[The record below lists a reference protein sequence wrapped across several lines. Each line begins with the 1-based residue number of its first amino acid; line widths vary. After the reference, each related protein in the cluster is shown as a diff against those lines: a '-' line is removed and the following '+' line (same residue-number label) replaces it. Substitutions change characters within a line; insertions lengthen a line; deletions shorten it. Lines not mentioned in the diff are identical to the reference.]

1 MSNLNKVI
9 LIGRLGADPEVRYTT
24 EGSSVA
30 SFRIA
35 TTETWKDKGGNKQ
48 ERTEWHSIVAWR
60 RLGEIAGEYLKKGSL
75 VYIEGRIRSREYDA
89 KDGTK
94 RKVFEIEAT
103 DMKLLPSGSGGGGS
117 GGGASYRDQGRAPG
131 ASQQHAEPDF
141 IPEVEDDIKY

>member
-1 MSNLNKVI
+1 MSNVNKVI
-9 LIGRLGADPEVRYTT
+9 LMGRLGADPEVRYTT

-103 DMKLLPSGSGGGGS
+103 DMKLLPSGSGGGGGSSFRDERKAS
-117 GGGASYRDQGRAPG
+117 GSPRE
-131 ASQQHAEPDF
+131 HAEPDF
-141 IPEVEDDIKY
+141 IPEVDDDVRL

>member
-1 MSNLNKVI
+1 MSNVNKVI

-35 TTETWKDKGGNKQ
+35 TTETWKDKSGNKQ

-103 DMKLLPSGSGGGGS
+103 DMKLLPSSGSGGS
-117 GGGASYRDQGRAPG
+117 SFRDERRPSAAPQGRT
-131 ASQQHAEPDF
+131 EPDF
-141 IPEVEDDIKY
+141 IPEVEEDDIKM

>member
-1 MSNLNKVI
+1 MSNVNKVI

-35 TTETWKDKGGNKQ
+35 TSETWKDKSGNKQ

-75 VYIEGRIRSREYDA
+75 VYIEGRIRSREYEA

-94 RKVFEIEAT
+94 RRVFEIEAT
-103 DMKLLPSGSGGGGS
+103 DMKLLPSGGGGGS
-117 GGGASYRDQGRAPG
+117 SFRDERRATGAPREQ
-131 ASQQHAEPDF
+131 AEPDF
-141 IPEVEDDIKY
+141 IPEVEDDIKM